1 MTREE
6 FATRWANYEDTYGLT
21 AWTEEGINDFC
32 NINATSYEEY
42 MAMYEILVDMAQN
55 V

>member
-6 FATRWANYEDTYGLT
+6 FATRWANYEDEYGLT
-21 AWTEEGINDFC
+21 AWTEDGIHEFC
-32 NINATSYEEY
+32 KINATSYEEY
-42 MAMYEILVDMAQN
+42 MAMYEILVDMAHN

>member
-6 FATRWANYEDTYGLT
+6 FATRWANYEDIHGLT
-21 AWTEEGINDFC
+21 AWTEEGIREFC
-32 NINATSYEEY
+32 NANATSYEEY
-42 MAMYEILVDMAQN
+42 MAVYEELVDMAHN